1 MQQQTKEYKVGL
13 LGNLKKRTR
22 FIRKVKQNANARAS
36 LLGVKI
42 FSIDKVHNN
51 KKVRYIF
58 WDVANNGLGHEY
70 LRDADVIIDLNKN
83 SQQKCRL

>member
-1 MQQQTKEYKVGL
+1 MQQQAKEYKVGL
-13 LGNLKKRTR
+13 LGNLEKRTR

-51 KKVRYIF
+51 RKVRYMF
-58 WDVANNGLGHEY
+58 WDVANNGKEY
-70 LRDADVIIDLNKN
+70 LCDADVIIDLNKN